1 MSFAD
6 IVRMCLD
13 NLKRRKGRTI
23 LTVLGVFIG
32 CTSIVVMVSI
42 GIGMTESTNQML
54 EEMGDLSIIEL
65 SQGYSSTGNIEEEK
79 LDETPEFDKFIA
91 AARREILAQLAMKK
105 VFASVEVSD
114 EECKAFYDQNP
125 QFFQQGESVSAK
137 HILVKEEDE
146 CLKVLAAINAGEQTF
161 EDAAKSCSTC
171 PSKERGGDLGAFGR
185 GQMVPEFEEA
195 AFAAEIGAVV
205 GPVKTQ
211 FGYHLIKVENKIE
224 ATTVPFE
231 QMVEQIRGSLMQQK
245 QGDAYN
251 AKVEELKAKYMA

>member
-1 MSFAD
+1 MNNEV
-6 IVRMCLD
+6 IVA
-13 NLKRRKGRTI
+13 
-23 LTVLGVFIG
+23 TV
-32 CTSIVVMVSI
+32 
-42 GIGMTESTNQML
+42 
-54 EEMGDLSIIEL
+54 
-65 SQGYSSTGNIEEEK
+65 GNISITEADLEAFINSLPQEQKMYAQQNPQLRQQCIDQLVALNLYAMMGEEEK
-79 LDETPEFDKFIA
+79 LDETPEFDKFISS
-91 AARREILAQLAMKK
+91 ARREILARLAMGK

-137 HILVKEEDE
+137 HILVKEEEE
-146 CLKVLAAINAGEQTF
+146 CLKVLAAIRAGEQTF

-195 AFAAEIGAVV
+195 AFAAEIGTVV

-251 AKVEELKAKYMA
+251 AKVEELKAKYLG

>member
-1 MSFAD
+1 MNNEK
-6 IVRMCLD
+6 IVA
-13 NLKRRKGRTI
+13 TI
-23 LTVLGVFIG
+23 GNVNITEAEVEAFINSLPQEQKMYALQNPQFRQQ
-32 CTSIVVMVSI
+32 CVDQVVALHLYAM
-42 GIGMTESTNQML
+42 
-54 EEMGDLSIIEL
+54 MG
-65 SQGYSSTGNIEEEK
+65 EEEK
-79 LDETPEFDKFIA
+79 LDETAEFDKMIA

-114 EECKAFYDQNP
+114 AECKAFYEENP

-137 HILVKEEDE
+137 HILVKEEEE
-146 CLKVLAAINAGEQTF
+146 CLKVLASINAGEQTF

-171 PSKERGGDLGAFGR
+171 PSSAKGGDLGAFGR

-211 FGYHLIKVENKIE
+211 FGFHLIKVENKIE
-224 ATTVPFE
+224 ASVVPFE
-231 QMVEQIRGSLMQQK
+231 QVEEQIRMSLSQQK
-245 QGDAYN
+245 QGEAYG